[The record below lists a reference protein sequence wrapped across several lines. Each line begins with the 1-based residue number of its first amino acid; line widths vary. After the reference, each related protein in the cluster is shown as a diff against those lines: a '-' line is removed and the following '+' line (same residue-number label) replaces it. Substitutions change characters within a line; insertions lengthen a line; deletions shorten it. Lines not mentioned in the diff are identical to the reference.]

1 MFINCSAALRLTRES
16 AEKLRYVCCRTE
28 SGPYW
33 VYGTVGIYFD
43 WDAPNTADAN
53 ARQFGMDR
61 VLADVSPARIVAMAV
76 DGITG
81 ALAQPPEIPMM
92 KSHYVWLIWAC
103 SFLLLWVI
111 LYLTCNLQQRR
122 AMWCGSIFMAPFGL
136 TEPFFVPE
144 YWNPPSLFELAQRT
158 GFDIES
164 IIFSFAIGGI
174 GAVLYNSLTRRHLEP
189 VDPEVRH
196 QSQHGWHRW
205 ALATPF
211 VSFLV
216 LLFLPWNPIY
226 AGIAAMVLGAI
237 TSVLCRPDL
246 KTNTLVG
253 GVLFL
258 AIYTLFLLGLKWSAP
273 GYIEQVWNL
282 KALSGVV
289 IYGLPLEEL
298 LFGFSFGLVW
308 TGIYEHFTWK
318 RSVTSIFFIAGG

>member
-1 MFINCSAALRLTRES
+1 
-16 AEKLRYVCCRTE
+16 
-28 SGPYW
+28 
-33 VYGTVGIYFD
+33 
-43 WDAPNTADAN
+43 
-53 ARQFGMDR
+53 
-61 VLADVSPARIVAMAV
+61 
-76 DGITG
+76 
-81 ALAQPPEIPMM
+81 
-92 KSHYVWLIWAC
+92 
-103 SFLLLWVI
+103 
-111 LYLTCNLQQRR
+111 
-122 AMWCGSIFMAPFGL
+122 MWCGSIFMAPFGL

-282 KALSGVV
+282 TALSGVV

>member
-1 MFINCSAALRLTRES
+1 M
-16 AEKLRYVCCRTE
+16 
-28 SGPYW
+28 
-33 VYGTVGIYFD
+33 
-43 WDAPNTADAN
+43 AN
-53 ARQFGMDR
+53 A
-61 VLADVSPARIVAMAV
+61 V
-76 DGITG
+76 
-81 ALAQPPEIPMM
+81 M
-92 KSHYVWLIWAC
+92 KYHYVWLIWSCA
-103 SFLLLWVI
+103 FLVPWII
-111 LYLTCNLQQRR
+111 LYLLCNQQQRR
-122 AMWCGSIFMAPFGL
+122 EMWWGSIFMAPFGL
-136 TEPFFVPE
+136 TEPFFVPQ

-174 GAVLYNSLTRRHLEP
+174 GAVLYNSLMRGRLEP
-189 VDPEVRH
+189 VDPQERH
-196 QSQHGWHRW
+196 HARHRWHRW

-211 VSFLV
+211 VLFPV
-216 LLFLPWNPIY
+216 LYFLPWNPIY

-237 TSVLCRPDL
+237 AAVLCRLDL
-246 KTNTLVG
+246 KANTLIG

-258 AIYTLFLLGLKWSAP
+258 AIYTIFLLGLKWSAP

-318 RSVTSIFFIAGG
+318 RSVSRSDGVLLT